1 MGFQKFCR
9 KYIVNVMC
17 ADNIVT
23 SKATL
28 ATMIRLQVSR
38 GCQTEIKRA
47 VI

>member
-9 KYIVNVMC
+9 KSIVNVMG
-17 ADNIVT
+17 ADNIVA